1 MLQPLRHGLFNWYWI
16 GQTLSAVGDGIFFAT
31 LSILILQRRDNPA
44 DLGLVLGAQ
53 SLAFAV
59 SVLAGGVVADRF
71 KRSNVMAA
79 ADLIRLVAVAGFMLP
94 LIQAHLGLLVLCGVL
109 MGCGQALF
117 APAQRALIPALVP
130 NEVIQPANALI
141 TTSSRTAGIVGP
153 AIGGVVVTA
162 LSVEWAFAIDLAT
175 FAVSVVTLLV
185 VSRNLSSDTRSRP
198 STSFVD
204 ETLAGVRVVWQHRW
218 VLAIIVQGAFQV
230 LLVHAPL
237 VVLLPIYLSAHGS
250 LSQLG
255 YAYSAQAVG
264 AVVGGVAASKIR
276 VKEPGTAAL
285 LALLTAAAPIL
296 SMLNGC
302 PLWVLLVAM
311 GVAGIGG
318 SVFGVIWVTAI
329 QRAIPSEALARV
341 ASLDYLGQLGLDP
354 VGLAATPFAVRR
366 FGLEPMLV
374 ASGIGLIVTTI
385 LPFAVKGVR
394 RFEDPRTDPED
405 AHTPPVR
412 PQ

>member
-1 MLQPLRHGLFNWYWI
+1 MLQPLRHGLFKWYWI

-59 SVLAGGVVADRF
+59 S
-71 KRSNVMAA
+71 
-79 ADLIRLVAVAGFMLP
+79 
-94 LIQAHLGLLVLCGVL
+94 
-109 MGCGQALF
+109 
-117 APAQRALIPALVP
+117 
-130 NEVIQPANALI
+130 
-141 TTSSRTAGIVGP
+141 
-153 AIGGVVVTA
+153 
-162 LSVEWAFAIDLAT
+162 
-175 FAVSVVTLLV
+175 
-185 VSRNLSSDTRSRP
+185 
-198 STSFVD
+198 
-204 ETLAGVRVVWQHRW
+204 
-218 VLAIIVQGAFQV
+218 
-230 LLVHAPL
+230 L

-264 AVVGGVAASKIR
+264 AVAGGVAANKIR

-296 SMLNGC
+296 SMLSGSA
-302 PLWVLLVAM
+302 LWVLLVAM

-318 SVFGVIWVTAI
+318 SVFGVIWTTAI
-329 QRAIPSEALARV
+329 QKAIPSEALARV

-366 FGLEPMLV
+366 FGLEPVLV
-374 ASGIGLIVTTI
+374 ASGIGLVVTTI

-394 RFEDPRTDPED
+394 RFEDPRADPED
-405 AHTPPVR
+405 AVDSAR
-412 PQ
+412 ERRS